1 MTNEPIHGRV
11 LITHDNVEQIIEAA
25 AKRKWTIEHI
35 RDSIT
40 DNAEDFGDQT
50 VLYTAVYPWNN
61 TLANFN
67 DTPYDPSYEP
77 KNCPMMSAEEFVAL
91 IESAP
96 EIP

>member
-91 IESAP
+91 IESTP